1 MGRSRTWD
9 VGEAAAPRLPGWA
22 VGPGPGVAAPVPGN
36 HGAGRRGLWGE
47 TGVGDKLWAMACC
60 ARSRK
65 PRRKPSPR
73 EALALER
80 ITMRLF
86 ERGGAKGAP
95 WDALIRSTAIK
106 ACLQSIP

>member
-9 VGEAAAPRLPGWA
+9 VGEAAAPRPGC
-22 VGPGPGVAAPVPGN
+22 GPRPG
-36 HGAGRRGLWGE
+36 RGLD
-47 TGVGDKLWAMACC
+47 DKLWAGTCC
-60 ARSRK
+60 TRSRK
-65 PRRKPSPR
+65 PRRKPAPR

-106 ACLQSIP
+106 ACLQNIP